1 MKIALTLAALVAWV
15 SLSAQT
21 KTIQGTVYDENGIGM
36 VGVAVYD
43 EADLA
48 GGVITD
54 DKGRFAIEV
63 SSTCKELRAS
73 FMGYMLEIVPLDK
86 ASKIRMKPDTQSI
99 QETVVTGIFT
109 RKKDSFTGSVQTI
122 SSEDIKRVSNQNLIQ
137 SLKNLDPSL
146 LVLENLEQGSKP
158 NSVAN
163 IQMRGASTLDAET
176 TSLKSGYLNS
186 GNTPLIILDGFETTL
201 QKMQDMD
208 MNRIQS
214 ITLLKDASAKAIY
227 GSKGANGVIVIETKA
242 LTGERSQITYTGSL
256 SIEAP
261 DLTSYTLCNALEKLE
276 VEKSEGYYES

>member
-86 ASKIRMKPDTQSI
+86 ASKIRMKPNTQSI

-146 LVLENLEQGSKP
+146 LVLENLEQGSNP

-163 IQMRGASTLDAET
+163 IQMRGAPTLDAET
-176 TSLKSGYLNS
+176 ASLKSGYLNWR
-186 GNTPLIILDGFETTL
+186 NPPLIILDGFETTL
-201 QKMQDMD
+201 QQMQDMGHEQ
-208 MNRIQS
+208 NPEHYPEQRRIGEGNLRFQ
-214 ITLLKDASAKAIY
+214 
-227 GSKGANGVIVIETKA
+227 GS
-242 LTGERSQITYTGSL
+242 ERSDCPRDEGIDRGT
-256 SIEAP
+256 
-261 DLTSYTLCNALEKLE
+261 LTDHLHRKPFHRSP
-276 VEKSEGYYES
+276 